1 MSLPTVCAR
10 KTLALVD
17 ILSWFEPNLTCF
29 GAAVIPFAIAGRAFE
44 HPLPGD
50 RFYGWQHYQAS

>member
-10 KTLALVD
+10 KTLALLD

-50 RFYGWQHYQAS
+50 RFYGWQHY